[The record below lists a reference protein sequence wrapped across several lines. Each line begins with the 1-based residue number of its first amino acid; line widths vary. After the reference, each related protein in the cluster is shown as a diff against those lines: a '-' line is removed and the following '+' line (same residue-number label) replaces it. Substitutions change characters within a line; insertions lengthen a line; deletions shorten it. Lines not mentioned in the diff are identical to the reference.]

1 MNCIFLLLGSNIDKE
16 INLPAAVTMLR
27 RTCHVVQLSAVFETV
42 PMGLKEQ
49 PNFFNM
55 AALIETDLDPCQI
68 KQQIIQPIEIE
79 LQRQRKADK
88 NAPRTIDLDII
99 LYNDEVFDYIPDNGR
114 IHHLPDPDIL
124 RFAHVAVPLADLA
137 PDKLHPETGQ
147 TLSNIAAQLMTAA
160 EKDGLIL
167 LWKRED
173 FLISEHQQNGK
184 TRQSAASN

>member
-1 MNCIFLLLGSNIDKE
+1 
-16 INLPAAVTMLR
+16 MLHR
-27 RTCHVVQLSAVFETV
+27 MCQIVELSSVYETI

-68 KQQIIQPIEIE
+68 KLQIIQPIEIE
-79 LQRQRKADK
+79 LQRHRKADK

-124 RFAHVAVPLADLA
+124 RFAHVAVPIAELA
-137 PDKLHPETGQ
+137 PNKIHPETGQ
-147 TLSNIAAQLMTAA
+147 SLSTIAAHLMIGAR
-160 EKDGLIL
+160 ENGLIL

-173 FLISEHQQNGK
+173 ILISEHPRIGR
-184 TRQSAASN
+184 TS